1 MLPVIKGTATHIS
14 EKQQRHV
21 SHDNTQPYTGSSV
34 HYSYTMKLLVD
45 GQPAQLSSGKPKHI
59 EEGDE
64 VAISGFMW
72 LGAMHGL
79 TYKNISRSIPPSSN
93 FSGGLIFGL
102 VLLIGSVVLTQE
114 NVSQWGLGDLAR
126 PFYSDF
132 FMYVRWGLRLVG
144 GFAFLDGLR
153 HLLAYLSVKDA

>member
-21 SHDNTQPYTGSSV
+21 SHDNTQPYAGSTV

-72 LGAMHGL
+72 LGTMHGL
-79 TYKNISRSIPPSSN
+79 VYKNISRHIPPSSN
-93 FSGGLIFGL
+93 FSGELIFGL
-102 VLLIGSVVLTQE
+102 VLLMGSYFVTQE
-114 NVSQWGLGDLAR
+114 NLYQLGVRHFSR
-126 PFYSDF
+126 PVFNDF
-132 FMYVRWGLRLVG
+132 FFYIRFFMRLVG
-144 GFAFLDGLR
+144 GLTFLASLR
-153 HLLAYLSVKDA
+153 YLLAYLSVKDA